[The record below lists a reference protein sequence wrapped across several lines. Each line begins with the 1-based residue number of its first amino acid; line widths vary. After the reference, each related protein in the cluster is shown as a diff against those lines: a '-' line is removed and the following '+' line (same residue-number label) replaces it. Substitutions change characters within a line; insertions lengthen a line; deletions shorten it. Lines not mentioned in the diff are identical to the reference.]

1 MLDNDNNNNVFID
14 ALILQTRMANILAN
28 INLYPNIK
36 AKDIKKYIIKQFNK
50 IKTSNLFN
58 DHSFW
63 YAVFN
68 LSEKEKELLGFEK
81 MNEVDNKM
89 MIPLWIWVCLPDDI
103 IINGEMK
110 KELDNEVDD
119 MVFCVWHKV

>member
-1 MLDNDNNNNVFID
+1 MLDNDNNDVFIN

-28 INLYPNIK
+28 IALYPNIK
-36 AKDIKKYIIKQFNK
+36 GKYIKEYIIKQIDK
-50 IKTSNLFN
+50 IKFSNLFN

-68 LSEKEKELLGFEK
+68 LSEKEKEILGFEK
-81 MNEVDNKM
+81 FNENDNKM
-89 MIPLWIWVCLPDDI
+89 MIPLWIWICLPDDI

-119 MVFCVWHKV
+119 MVFCVWHKA

>member
-1 MLDNDNNNNVFID
+1 MLDNDNNNVFID

-28 INLYPNIK
+28 INLYSNIK

-50 IKTSNLFN
+50 IKTNNLFN

-81 MNEVDNKM
+81 FNEVDNKM